1 MNMGKDYSLK
11 LSNYVKNGN
20 TEVLISDPRET
31 EMKSLS
37 SMKVNI
43 STTPKLYSEE
53 LLESINKL
61 NTFSTESIMKNLTSM
76 RINIPSIPKLF
87 SKELLESINK
97 LNALPTESIM
107 KNLSSMKINIPP
119 IPKLYSEELLESINK
134 LNTLPTKTIMKS
146 LSSMKVNIS
155 VIPKLY
161 SEQLLKSINIL
172 NNLPIEVIKKSSL
185 QLNGLNKRL
194 AEAIEFG
201 IPDSFIKKFTE
212 LLKTYEV
219 NNFDIDAEILEAEY
233 SEVAEELINNP
244 SEVWNVLNKWAK
256 KILNTP
262 SNLKNTQPF
271 IFLTFHILA
280 LIFSFVLLP
289 AIQDQ
294 IKNKV
299 IHELNFESNNINT
312 NTQNIKTDLYKEYEI
327 AENYINKIRIT
338 TKKLPVY
345 QSNTRSSNRIDWV
358 KANNPVII
366 IEKKKNWSLIIY
378 KNNNQEEVNGWVYT
392 RYLLK

>member
-1 MNMGKDYSLK
+1 
-11 LSNYVKNGN
+11 
-20 TEVLISDPRET
+20 
-31 EMKSLS
+31 LS

-107 KNLSSMKINIPP
+107 KNLSSMKINIP
-119 IPKLYSEELLESINK
+119 
-134 LNTLPTKTIMKS
+134 
-146 LSSMKVNIS
+146 

-219 NNFDIDAEILEAEY
+219 NNFDID
-233 SEVAEELINNP
+233 
-244 SEVWNVLNKWAK
+244 
-256 KILNTP
+256 
-262 SNLKNTQPF
+262 
-271 IFLTFHILA
+271 
-280 LIFSFVLLP
+280 
-289 AIQDQ
+289 
-294 IKNKV
+294 
-299 IHELNFESNNINT
+299 
-312 NTQNIKTDLYKEYEI
+312 
-327 AENYINKIRIT
+327 
-338 TKKLPVY
+338 
-345 QSNTRSSNRIDWV
+345 
-358 KANNPVII
+358 
-366 IEKKKNWSLIIY
+366 
-378 KNNNQEEVNGWVYT
+378 
-392 RYLLK
+392 